1 LSKQFLIFVSRDFP
15 YGFREPYVEDE
26 INEFS
31 QHYHKV
37 FLMVPFLGAERRKE
51 KIRKLPDN
59 VVIIQVPTQR
69 GFFSR
74 FTDLLFLFT
83 KLFWK
88 ELSFQRKEHHL
99 SINRQRF
106 RDVLGYLGSAFY
118 FKKILTKF
126 LKSNHIPFKKTTF
139 YSYHLSEFTLA
150 MLWIKRR
157 HRVAGVYSR
166 FILQD
171 DELHSKFSAFQPFR
185 RYILNKIN
193 AVFSVSNLGRDYLFD
208 QAGPGAPP
216 NILVHRLGVR
226 KVQPIV
232 TSRENGV
239 LKILTVSFL
248 EKHRRIAL
256 LVEALEMAEHLE
268 IEWHHIG
275 DGNDQQNM
283 KQFAFNHLFNKPNV
297 KFRFTADLNT
307 DQVYEIIQQD
317 RPHVFISLSQHE
329 DIPVSILEAFSFGI
343 PVIAANV
350 GGIAEVLQNGV
361 NGILLSAN
369 PTAAELVE
377 ALNFMV
383 QMDTKG
389 YRNFSNSALATYEQ
403 FAQVENNYGAMIYD
417 MIQLSRRY
425 E

>member
-1 LSKQFLIFVSRDFP
+1 MSKQFLIFVSRDFP

-26 INEFS
+26 VVEFS

-37 FLMVPFLGAERRKE
+37 FLMVPYFGNERRKE
-51 KIRKLPDN
+51 RTRKLPDN
-59 VVIIQVPTQR
+59 VVVIQFPTRR
-69 GFFSR
+69 GFISR
-74 FTDLLFLFT
+74 LSDLLFLFT
-83 KLFWK
+83 KLFWS
-88 ELSFQRKEHHL
+88 ELSYQKKEHHL
-99 SINRQRF
+99 VINRQRF
-106 RDVLGYLGSAFY
+106 TDILGHLGSAFY

-166 FILQD
+166 FVLLD
-171 DELHSKFSAFQPFR
+171 DELHSKFSVFQPFR
-185 RYILNKIN
+185 RYILQKIN
-193 AVFSVSNLGRDYLFD
+193 AVFSISNLGRNYLFD
-208 QAGPGAPP
+208 QVGSGAKP

-226 KVQPIV
+226 KVEPLRV
-232 TSRENGV
+232 SRESGV

-248 EKHRRIAL
+248 DKYKRIGL

-297 KFRFTADLNT
+297 KFRFTADSNT
-307 DQVYEIIQQD
+307 EQVYDIIQQD
-317 RPHVFISLSQHE
+317 KPHVFLSISQHE
-329 DIPVSILEAFSFGI
+329 DIPVSIYEAFSFGI

-350 GGIAEVLQNGV
+350 GGISEVLKNGS
-361 NGILLSAN
+361 NGLLLSAN
-369 PTAAELVE
+369 PTATEIVE
-377 ALNFMV
+377 ALNFLHQLDPV
-383 QMDTKG
+383 SYGKF
-389 YRNFSNSALATYEQ
+389 RSNALASYNE

-417 MIQLSRRY
+417 MIQLSSRY